1 MNSIGSRLGIIAV
14 SGFMLLGVSRLGWA
28 QDRPMSTQMI
38 RVNGRNMRIQTGGLE
53 QRRAGQPV
61 VILESGL
68 GSTSGAWKPV
78 LSDIARLGPVL
89 AYDRSGLGES
99 EFDNARPT
107 LRHVGETLHALLQ
120 TAHIAPPYV
129 LVGHSWGG
137 AYIRG
142 FADLYPIEV
151 VGVVFLEATDFE
163 RTREEEAAELPLGS
177 PEASGSPPQVPDGPP
192 GTRAE
197 VEQLLEDGSTGFAAL
212 RAMRLPT
219 TLPIAVVVGGALSPT
234 LPPGNATTEM
244 RAFKRLQ
251 IKHQAA
257 WVLASRS
264 GLFLMSS
271 QSGHYVMA
279 DDPALVLQAIT
290 HVLKHA
296 GPRL

>member
-1 MNSIGSRLGIIAV
+1 MNSIGSRLGIVAV

-28 QDRPMSTQMI
+28 QDRPLSTQMI
-38 RVNGRNMRIQTGGLE
+38 QVNGRNMRIQTGGLE

-142 FADLYPIEV
+142 FADLTPRRSLFSEV
-151 VGVVFLEATDFE
+151 DFE
-163 RTREEEAAELPLGS
+163 EKRERLPFL
-177 PEASGSPPQVPDGPP
+177 EASGSPPSKPRR
-192 GTRAE
+192 TTRARAE

-219 TLPIAVVVGGALSPT
+219 TLPIAVVVGGHCLPT
-234 LPPGNATTEM
+234 LAPVTQFGC
-244 RAFKRLQ
+244 
-251 IKHQAA
+251 
-257 WVLASRS
+257 
-264 GLFLMSS
+264 FL
-271 QSGHYVMA
+271 VF
-279 DDPALVLQAIT
+279 
-290 HVLKHA
+290 
-296 GPRL
+296 